1 MSKQIPKVKTW
12 IVKRADDSRVEVL
25 APNKVLASLNYRQE
39 CLQGMHGGFAGR
51 PVKSIFVKRKAK
63 GKPGDRDFLKAVEVA
78 GAVLAKRGGREKL
91 AAQTLLMQVCADI
104 MAGVYDDEVERIK
117 RKAR

>member
-1 MSKQIPKVKTW
+1 MIPKVKTW

-25 APNKVLASLNYRQE
+25 APTKVLASLNYRQE

-63 GKPGDRDFLKAVEVA
+63 GKPGDR
-78 GAVLAKRGGREKL
+78 EKL
-91 AAQTLLMQVCADI
+91 AAQTLLFKVCADI
-104 MAGVYDDEVERIK
+104 LAGVYDDEVEKIK

>member
-1 MSKQIPKVKTW
+1 MIPKVKTW

-63 GKPGDRDFLKAVEVA
+63 GKPG
-78 GAVLAKRGGREKL
+78 GREKL

-104 MAGVYDDEVERIK
+104 MSGVYDDKVKEIK
-117 RKAR
+117 RK

>member
-1 MSKQIPKVKTW
+1 MIPKVKTW
-12 IVKRADDSRVEVL
+12 IVKRADGSRVEVL
-25 APNKVLASLNYRQE
+25 APTKVLASLNYRQE

-63 GKPGDRDFLKAVEVA
+63 AIDEVTKAVDEA
-78 GAVLAKRGGREKL
+78 AAILREPGGREKL

-104 MAGVYDDEVERIK
+104 MAGEYDDKVKEIK
-117 RKAR
+117 RK